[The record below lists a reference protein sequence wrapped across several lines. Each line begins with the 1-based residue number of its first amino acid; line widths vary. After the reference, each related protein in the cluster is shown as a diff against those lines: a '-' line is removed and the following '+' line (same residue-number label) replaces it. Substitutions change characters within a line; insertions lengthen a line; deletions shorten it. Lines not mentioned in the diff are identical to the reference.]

1 MINCTK
7 HQKLPFF
14 NKKWPKNYLEW
25 FEMPFFYIDPI
36 CLCLTSITFIGM
48 RFFFKTKDQRVDLLP
63 NSPKSGHFSIKK
75 WKKWHWMAKSSI
87 FYIDPTLS
95 CLKSIQLSQIRLFC
109 RNKRIYCQKH
119 WKQQFFIKNGP
130 KIYLNG

>member
-63 NSPKSGHFSIKK
+63 NSPKSVHFSIKK
-75 WKKWHWMAKSSI
+75 WKKWYWIAKGPFFTLILHYHASRVSS
-87 FYIDPTLS
+87 YLRYAYSVD
-95 CLKSIQLSQIRLFC
+95 IRGFIAKNNQ
-109 RNKRIYCQKH
+109 NK
-119 WKQQFFIKNGP
+119 FFIKNGP